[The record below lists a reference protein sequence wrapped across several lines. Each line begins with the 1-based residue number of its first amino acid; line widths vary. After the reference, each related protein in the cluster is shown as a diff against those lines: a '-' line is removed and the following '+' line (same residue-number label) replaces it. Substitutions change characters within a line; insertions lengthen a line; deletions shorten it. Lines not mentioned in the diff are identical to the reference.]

1 MAIALSSQLEAVL
14 FASGEPLAKA
24 RLAKL
29 FDISSEEIASALDEL
44 RTALSD
50 RGLAL
55 VETEEEVELRTS
67 AGASEA
73 IKRLRESE
81 LSRDLGKASLETL
94 ALILYKGSVTRGEI
108 DWVRGVNSGAAVRAL
123 SLRGLV
129 ERYEDPADKR
139 RARYRATVDALSHLG
154 VEKREQLPRYAEL
167 SAMLASEE
175 EKAAQ
180 AMEAVTDTL

>member
-1 MAIALSSQLEAVL
+1 MALALSSQLEAVL
-14 FASGEPLAKA
+14 FASGEPLTKA

-29 FDISSEEIASALDEL
+29 FEVSSDAIGDALNAL
-44 RTALSD
+44 RITLAD

-55 VETEEEVELRTS
+55 VETDEEVELRTS
-67 AGASEA
+67 SGASEA
-73 IKRLRESE
+73 IKKLRESE

-129 ERYEDPADKR
+129 ERYEDPEDKR

-154 VEKREQLPRYAEL
+154 IEKREQLPRYEEL
-167 SAMLASEE
+167 STMLATEE
-175 EKAAQ
+175 EKAAL
-180 AMEAVTDTL
+180 AANAATDI